1 MIAGWVNDEVL
12 KAQLVGAAKHI
23 ARTHRAIKIGVRPP
37 ESPLKATSPASPILS
52 ACLMATRM
60 SPFYEKPASKFLR
73 RTLNDFDDA
82 AMEVAMWNDILE
94 RLNRAKNAFLERD
107 LYLLEVNA
115 NERSMTHKFAEY
127 LQAEFPDFSVDC
139 EFNRK
144 GTLPKELYVTIE
156 SVVSEDDLDARTVF
170 PDIIVHHR
178 GQRANLLVIE
188 AKKSGVDD
196 TRDRQKLDAFKT
208 DEGYQYEYAV
218 LMRFTTGQRPDIHFE
233 RY

>member
-1 MIAGWVNDEVL
+1 
-12 KAQLVGAAKHI
+12 
-23 ARTHRAIKIGVRPP
+23 
-37 ESPLKATSPASPILS
+37 
-52 ACLMATRM
+52 
-60 SPFYEKPASKFLR
+60 
-73 RTLNDFDDA
+73 
-82 AMEVAMWNDILE
+82 
-94 RLNRAKNAFLERD
+94 
-107 LYLLEVNA
+107 
-115 NERSMTHKFAEY
+115 MTHKFAEY